1 MWLEEIDTLE
11 TWVNGGEVNNPAQ
24 RAGLLKK
31 FKTTSSS
38 KTSAQGVVVYSL
50 EQF

>member
-1 MWLEEIDTLE
+1 MNNPKPDFEMVKDLK
-11 TWVNGGEVNNPAQ
+11 VNNPAQ

-38 KTSAQGVVVYSL
+38 NTFAQGVVEYLL
-50 EQF
+50 E